1 MTENIWWE
9 EQEENQGKVILP
21 PWREIFSKKAMVNSG
36 QRVKPEELDLAS
48 GDAACLEEPVLKGGQ
63 EWGEGE
69 GGAMEAVL
77 PRTLATSRRNG
88 ATAKGEG
95 CREVWG
101 QGTRGGKSFVSCWTG
116 ETWAGVSAKH
126 EKTLERKRQLPGQLW
141 DHPDWSL
148 ARIALWSDHLCPVS
162 AGPFLRAQ
170 LVCSKASLPNCLKS
184 KREDLLESFIVI
196 QSLSI

>member
-1 MTENIWWE
+1 M
-9 EQEENQGKVILP
+9 
-21 PWREIFSKKAMVNSG
+21 A
-36 QRVKPEELDLAS
+36 RVKPGELDLAS

-77 PRTLATSRRNG
+77 PRTLPTSRRNG

-101 QGTRGGKSFVSCWTG
+101 QGTHGGKSFVSCWTG

-126 EKTLERKRQLPGQLW
+126 EKTFERKRQLTGQRW
-141 DHPDWSL
+141 DHLDWSL
-148 ARIALWSDHLCPVS
+148 PRIALWSDHLCPAFS
-162 AGPFLRAQ
+162 RGPLSSCTACFLQ
-170 LVCSKASLPNCLKS
+170 GFSSKLP
-184 KREDLLESFIVI
+184 
-196 QSLSI
+196 